1 MPYTKRTV
9 LILGM
14 AGCPASAVILL
25 ELRKSYLGVS
35 MRSLCP
41 SCSSPSPSMT
51 IGVTLMMVMMTTE
64 ARISRVMVERERQL
78 ISPFD
83 FMFTA
88 QFFLACVSISL
99 KL

>member
-1 MPYTKRTV
+1 
-9 LILGM
+9 
-14 AGCPASAVILL
+14 
-25 ELRKSYLGVS
+25 
-35 MRSLCP
+35 
-41 SCSSPSPSMT
+41 MT